1 MYLSKLKYE
10 NRHSTNIS
18 DVSHLLD
25 NIITLLWGNKNFC
38 DRIKYLWK
46 YPFRENRLSFH
57 ASYEIVISYQCPTWH
72 LKWTC
77 AFPKKKNRRVLENDI
92 SFQYPT
98 SVVITKIQEW
108 LKYYILEFLIRFMG
122 MPKVSECIFLEKA
135 ALHLFCAYLVCR

>member
-57 ASYEIVISYQCPTWH
+57 ASYEIVISYPCPTWH

-108 LKYYILEFLIRFMG
+108 LKYYILELYDLWECQRLVNVYFLKRQRYIYF
-122 MPKVSECIFLEKA
+122 VLI
-135 ALHLFCAYLVCR
+135 LFPDK

>member
-57 ASYEIVISYQCPTWH
+57 ASYEIVIRYQCPTWH

-77 AFPKKKNRRVLENDI
+77 AVRKKKNRRVLENDI
-92 SFQYPT
+92 WLQYPT
-98 SVVITKIQEW
+98 YVVVTKIYRLRECDRLVNVYC
-108 LKYYILEFLIRFMG
+108 LKMYCNIYFVLILFPNL
-122 MPKVSECIFLEKA
+122 
-135 ALHLFCAYLVCR
+135 

>member
-92 SFQYPT
+92 WFQYPT
-98 SVVITKIQEW
+98 YVVVTKIQLTSYIYRLWECERVVNVYS
-108 LKYYILEFLIRFMG
+108 LKLHCNIYFVLILFPNL
-122 MPKVSECIFLEKA
+122 
-135 ALHLFCAYLVCR
+135 

>member
-92 SFQYPT
+92 WFQYPT
-98 SVVITKIQEW
+98 SYDLWECKRLVNVYF
-108 LKYYILEFLIRFMG
+108 LKRQCYIYFVLI
-122 MPKVSECIFLEKA
+122 
-135 ALHLFCAYLVCR
+135 LFPE

>member
-92 SFQYPT
+92 RFQYPT
-98 SVVITKIQEW
+98 YLVVTKIQ
-108 LKYYILEFLIRFMG
+108 LTSYILELPFMG
-122 MPKVSECIFLEKA
+122 MWKGSKCLFFET
-135 ALHLFCAYLVCR
+135 AL

>member
-92 SFQYPT
+92 RFQYPT
-98 SVVITKIQEW
+98 YVVVTKIQLTSYIYRLWECERVVNVYS
-108 LKYYILEFLIRFMG
+108 LKLHCNNYFVLILFPNL
-122 MPKVSECIFLEKA
+122 
-135 ALHLFCAYLVCR
+135 

>member
-92 SFQYPT
+92 WFQYPT

-108 LKYYILEFLIRFMG
+108 YDLWECQRLVNVYSLKRQRYIYFVLI
-122 MPKVSECIFLEKA
+122 
-135 ALHLFCAYLVCR
+135 LFPDK